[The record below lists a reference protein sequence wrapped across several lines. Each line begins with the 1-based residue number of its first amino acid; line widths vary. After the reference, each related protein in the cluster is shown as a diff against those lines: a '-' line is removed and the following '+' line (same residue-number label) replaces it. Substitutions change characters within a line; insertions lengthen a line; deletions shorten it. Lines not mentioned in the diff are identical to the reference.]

1 MKIHSDTVW
10 KKKMAVLQK
19 PIIKQGISWS
29 DREFKIVIMKKF
41 KLQENSERQFSELR
55 NKSNELINKK
65 NILPGRFK
73 S

>member
-1 MKIHSDTVW
+1 MKIHSKIVW

-19 PIIKQGISWS
+19 PIVKQGIWS

-41 KLQENSERQFSELR
+41 KLQDNSERQFSELR
-55 NKSNELINKK
+55 NKSNELINRKD
-65 NILPGRFK
+65 ILPGRFK